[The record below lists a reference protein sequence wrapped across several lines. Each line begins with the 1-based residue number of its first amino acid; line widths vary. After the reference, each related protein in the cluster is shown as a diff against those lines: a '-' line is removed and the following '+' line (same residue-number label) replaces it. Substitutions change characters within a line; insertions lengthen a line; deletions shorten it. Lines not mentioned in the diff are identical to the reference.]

1 MKSPFLRF
9 AKLALR
15 YKFQLLLGVVCMIG
29 VNLTQFAS
37 VGTIA
42 PFADRILPA
51 LTSSDREEV
60 PEWMC
65 KVSRYWSARPLTN
78 NYFSAKLKLDEK
90 LSEGQKKEEASKED
104 KYLIRIP
111 DSTRQVIPEGIM
123 AKVDVYVEKLNAV
136 NPTKLARSLLV
147 FILLMILL
155 RVFFS
160 VSLHL
165 VMEGVSQ
172 SMVCKLMDMMYRK
185 LQELPIRYFN
195 VNRTGDLISR
205 ITNDVNVVQATLSAR
220 LADSVAEISS
230 LPFIACML
238 LAINWKVSIFC
249 AVFLPLIM
257 APIIIIGQRIRKI
270 SKKTQEKI
278 ADIVSILQ
286 ETITGI
292 RIVRAFNTEEYEIK
306 RFDRQLRKYYEQR
319 MAGIRNDVM
328 VSPLT
333 ELAGVLCLIVVGSLL
348 LISVMTGEATIGAI
362 IAYLTILLLSIKPFR
377 SIGKLNNVIQR
388 SKAALNRIYEVLD
401 TVPEIRERENPVE
414 APPMEKELKFEH
426 VSFSYDEEEGKVID
440 DFNLTIKPGEMI
452 ALVGPSGSGKT
463 TIANLI
469 PRFYD
474 CTEGK
479 VSIDGIDVKDLS
491 FSSLRGQMGM
501 VSQDTILFNNT
512 IAGNIAYGLRKYSL
526 TDVQAAAM
534 AANAHEFIMEMPE
547 GYDTIIGEHGVR
559 LSGGQRQRLA
569 IARAI
574 FKNPS
579 ILILDEAT
587 SALDSISENAIQ
599 DALEAIMRGRTNIV
613 IAHRLT
619 TILKAD
625 SILVVKD
632 GVIAE
637 QGTHDELLARG
648 GVYRE
653 LYETQFR
660 QVLDLEAGHDGA
672 SAAPA
677 EQGPEA

>member
-9 AKLALR
+9 AKLALS

-29 VNLTQFAS
+29 VNVTQFAS

-51 LTSSDREEV
+51 LTASDREEV
-60 PEWMC
+60 PQWMC

-78 NYFSAKLKLDEK
+78 NYLSAKLKLDEK
-90 LSEGQKKEEASKED
+90 LSEGQKKEATAKED

-123 AKVDVYVEKLNAV
+123 AKVDVYVEKLNAI

-249 AVFLPLIM
+249 AVFLPLIL

-292 RIVRAFNTEEYEIK
+292 RIVRAFNTENYEIK

-348 LISVMTGEATIGAI
+348 LISVMTGEATIGTI

-414 APPMEKELKFEH
+414 APPMEKELRFEH
-426 VSFSYDEEEGKVID
+426 VSFSYDLEEGKVID

-474 CTEGK
+474 CTEGS
-479 VSIDGIDVKDLS
+479 VTIDGIDVKDLS

-512 IAGNIAYGLRKYSL
+512 IAGNIAYGLRKYDMN
-526 TDVQAAAM
+526 DVQAAAM

-587 SALDSISENAIQ
+587 SALDTESERLVQ
-599 DALEAIMRGRTNIV
+599 EAIDNLVENRTVIA
-613 IAHRLT
+613 IAHRLS
-619 TILKAD
+619 TIRHAD
-625 SILVVKD
+625 RIIVLKD
-632 GVIAE
+632 GKVQEIGSHE
-637 QGTHDELLARG
+637 ELIKNENGIYYKLCMLQSSDENQ
-648 GVYRE
+648 E
-653 LYETQFR
+653 
-660 QVLDLEAGHDGA
+660 
-672 SAAPA
+672 
-677 EQGPEA
+677 

>member
-9 AKLALR
+9 AKLALS

-29 VNLTQFAS
+29 VNVTQFAS

-51 LTSSDREEV
+51 LTASDREEV
-60 PEWMC
+60 PQWMC

-78 NYFSAKLKLDEK
+78 NYLSAKLKLDEK
-90 LSEGQKKEEASKED
+90 LSEGQKKEATAKED

-123 AKVDVYVEKLNAV
+123 AKVDVYVEKLNAI

-292 RIVRAFNTEEYEIK
+292 RIVRAFNTENYEIK

-414 APPMEKELKFEH
+414 APPMEKELRFEH
-426 VSFSYDEEEGKVID
+426 VSFSYDLEEGKVID

-452 ALVGPSGSGKT
+452 ALVGPSDSGKT

-474 CTEGK
+474 CTEGS
-479 VSIDGIDVKDLS
+479 VTIDGIDVKDLS

-512 IAGNIAYGLRKYSL
+512 IAGNIAYGLRKYDMN
-526 TDVQAAAM
+526 DVQAAAM

-587 SALDSISENAIQ
+587 SALDTESERLVQ
-599 DALEAIMRGRTNIV
+599 EAIDNLVENRTVIA
-613 IAHRLT
+613 IAHRLS
-619 TILKAD
+619 TIRHAD
-625 SILVVKD
+625 RIIVLKD
-632 GVIAE
+632 GKVQEIGSHE
-637 QGTHDELLARG
+637 ELIKNENGIYYKLCMLQSSDENQ
-648 GVYRE
+648 E
-653 LYETQFR
+653 
-660 QVLDLEAGHDGA
+660 
-672 SAAPA
+672 
-677 EQGPEA
+677 

>member
-9 AKLALR
+9 AKLALS

-29 VNLTQFAS
+29 VNVTQFAS

-51 LTSSDREEV
+51 LTASDREEV
-60 PEWMC
+60 PQWMC

-78 NYFSAKLKLDEK
+78 NYLSAKLKLDEK
-90 LSEGQKKEEASKED
+90 LSEGQKKEATAKED

-123 AKVDVYVEKLNAV
+123 AKVDVYVEKLNAI

-292 RIVRAFNTEEYEIK
+292 RIVRAFNTENYEIK

-414 APPMEKELKFEH
+414 APPMEKELRFEH
-426 VSFSYDEEEGKVID
+426 VSFSYDLEEGKVID

-474 CTEGK
+474 CTEGS
-479 VSIDGIDVKDLS
+479 VTIDGIDVKDLS

-512 IAGNIAYGLRKYSL
+512 IAGNIAYGLRKYDMN
-526 TDVQAAAM
+526 DVQAAAM

-587 SALDSISENAIQ
+587 SALDTESERLVQ
-599 DALEAIMRGRTNIV
+599 EAIDNLVENRTVIA
-613 IAHRLT
+613 IAHRLS
-619 TILKAD
+619 TIRHAD
-625 SILVVKD
+625 RIIVLKD
-632 GVIAE
+632 GKVQEIGSHE
-637 QGTHDELLARG
+637 ELIKNENGIYYKLCMLQSSDEIQ
-648 GVYRE
+648 E
-653 LYETQFR
+653 
-660 QVLDLEAGHDGA
+660 
-672 SAAPA
+672 
-677 EQGPEA
+677 

>member
-9 AKLALR
+9 AKLALS

-29 VNLTQFAS
+29 VNVTQFAS

-51 LTSSDREEV
+51 LTASDREEV
-60 PEWMC
+60 PQWMC

-78 NYFSAKLKLDEK
+78 NYLSAKLKLDEK
-90 LSEGQKKEEASKED
+90 LSEGQKKEATAKED

-123 AKVDVYVEKLNAV
+123 AKVDVYVEKLNAI

-292 RIVRAFNTEEYEIK
+292 RIVRAFNTENYEIK

-414 APPMEKELKFEH
+414 APPMEKELRFEH
-426 VSFSYDEEEGKVID
+426 VSFSYDLEEGKVID

-474 CTEGK
+474 CTEGS
-479 VSIDGIDVKDLS
+479 VTIDGIDVKDLS

-512 IAGNIAYGLRKYSL
+512 IAGNIAYGLRKYDMN
-526 TDVQAAAM
+526 DVQAAAM
-534 AANAHEFIMEMPE
+534 AAKAHEFIMEMPE

-587 SALDSISENAIQ
+587 SALDTESERLVQ
-599 DALEAIMRGRTNIV
+599 EAIDNLVENRTVIA
-613 IAHRLT
+613 IAHRLS
-619 TILKAD
+619 TIRHAD
-625 SILVVKD
+625 RIIVLKD
-632 GVIAE
+632 GKVQEIGSHE
-637 QGTHDELLARG
+637 ELIKNENGIYYKLCMLQSSDENQ
-648 GVYRE
+648 E
-653 LYETQFR
+653 
-660 QVLDLEAGHDGA
+660 
-672 SAAPA
+672 
-677 EQGPEA
+677 

>member
-9 AKLALR
+9 AKLALS

-29 VNLTQFAS
+29 VNVTQFAS

-51 LTSSDREEV
+51 LTASDREEV
-60 PEWMC
+60 PQWMC

-78 NYFSAKLKLDEK
+78 NYLSAKLKLDEK
-90 LSEGQKKEEASKED
+90 LSEGQKKEATAKED

-123 AKVDVYVEKLNAV
+123 AKVDVYVEKLNAI

-292 RIVRAFNTEEYEIK
+292 RIVRAFNTENYEIK

-414 APPMEKELKFEH
+414 APPMEKELRFEH
-426 VSFSYDEEEGKVID
+426 VSFSYDLEEGKVID

-474 CTEGK
+474 CTEGS
-479 VSIDGIDVKDLS
+479 VTIDGIDVKDLS

-512 IAGNIAYGLRKYSL
+512 IAGNIAYGLRKYDMN
-526 TDVQAAAM
+526 DVQAAAM

-587 SALDSISENAIQ
+587 SALDTESERLVQ
-599 DALEAIMRGRTNIV
+599 EAIDNLVENRTV
-613 IAHRLT
+613 IAIAHSLS
-619 TILKAD
+619 TIRHAD
-625 SILVVKD
+625 RIIVLKD
-632 GVIAE
+632 GKVQEIGSHE
-637 QGTHDELLARG
+637 ELIKNENGIYYKLCMLQSSDENQ
-648 GVYRE
+648 E
-653 LYETQFR
+653 
-660 QVLDLEAGHDGA
+660 
-672 SAAPA
+672 
-677 EQGPEA
+677 

>member
-9 AKLALR
+9 AKLALS
-15 YKFQLLLGVVCMIG
+15 YKFQLLVGVVCMIG
-29 VNLTQFAS
+29 VNATQFAS

-51 LTSSDREEV
+51 LTANDREEV

-78 NYFSAKLKLDEK
+78 NYISAKLKLDEK
-90 LSEGQKKEEASKED
+90 LEKGETKEKEKEEERF
-104 KYLIRIP
+104 LIKIP
-111 DSTRQVIPEGIM
+111 DSTRQVLPASWM
-123 AKVDVYVEKLNAV
+123 AKVEEIADTLNAN
-136 NPTKLARSLLV
+136 NPTKLARALLH
-147 FILLMILL
+147 FIFVMILL

-165 VMEGVSQ
+165 IMEGVSQ
-172 SMVCKLMDMMYRK
+172 SMVCKLMDMMYCK

-238 LAINWKVSIFC
+238 LALNWKVSIFS
-249 AVFLPLIM
+249 AIFLPIIM

-292 RIVRAFNTEEYEIK
+292 RIVRAFNTEEYEIG
-306 RFDRQLRKYYEQR
+306 RFRRQLRKYYEQR
-319 MAGIRNDVM
+319 MSGIRNDVM
-328 VSPLT
+328 VNPLT
-333 ELAGVLCLIVVGSLL
+333 ELAGILCLVVVGSLL
-348 LISVMTGEATIGAI
+348 LISVMTGEATFGTI

-401 TVPEIRERENPVE
+401 TVPEIRECESPID
-414 APPMEKELKFEH
+414 APPMQKELRLNH
-426 VSFSYDEEEGKVID
+426 VYFSYDEAEGNVIED
-440 DFNLTIKPGEMI
+440 IDIAIRPGEMI

-474 CTEGK
+474 CTQGS
-479 VSIDGIDVKDLS
+479 VTIDGVDIRNLS

-512 IAGNIAYGLRKYSL
+512 IAGNIAYGLKKYDMV
-526 TDVQAAAM
+526 DVEAAAM
-534 AANAHEFIMEMPE
+534 AANAHEFIMEMPD
-547 GYDTIIGEHGVR
+547 GYNTIIGEHGVR

-574 FKNPS
+574 FRNPS

-587 SALDSISENAIQ
+587 SALDTESERLVQ
-599 DALEAIMRGRTNIV
+599 EAIDNLVENRTVIA
-613 IAHRLT
+613 IAHRLS
-619 TILKAD
+619 TIRHAD
-625 SILVVKD
+625 RIIVMKEGKIQQVGS
-632 GVIAE
+632 
-637 QGTHDELLARG
+637 HDELIKDESGMYYKLCMM
-648 GVYRE
+648 
-653 LYETQFR
+653 QFT
-660 QVLDLEAGHDGA
+660 DE
-672 SAAPA
+672 
-677 EQGPEA
+677 EQE

>member
-9 AKLALR
+9 AKLALS
-15 YKFQLLLGVVCMIG
+15 YKFQLMLGVVCMIG

-37 VGTIA
+37 IGTIA

-51 LTSSDREEV
+51 LTSSEREEV

-65 KVSRYWSARPLTN
+65 KVSHYWSARPLTN
-78 NYFSAKLKLDEK
+78 NYLSAKLKLDEK
-90 LSEGQKKEEASKED
+90 LSEENRKGENASKED
-104 KYLIRIP
+104 KFLIRIP
-111 DSTRQVIPEGIM
+111 DSTRQILPASWM
-123 AKVDVYVEKLNAV
+123 AKIEEIVAKLNSI
-136 NPTKLARSLLV
+136 NPTKLARMLLV
-147 FILLMILL
+147 FIFVMILL

-230 LPFIACML
+230 LPFIVCML
-238 LAINWKVSIFC
+238 LALNWKVSIFS
-249 AVFLPLIM
+249 AIFLPVIM

-286 ETITGI
+286 ETITGV
-292 RIVRAFNTEEYEIK
+292 RIVRAFNTEDYEIK

-333 ELAGVLCLIVVGSLL
+333 ELAGILCLIVVGSLL
-348 LISVMTGEATIGAI
+348 LISVMTGEATFGTI

-388 SKAALNRIYEVLD
+388 SKAALHRIYEVLD
-401 TVPEIRERENPVE
+401 TVPEIMECPDPID
-414 APPMEKELKFEH
+414 APPMTSELKFDH
-426 VSFSYDEEEGKVID
+426 VSFSYDEAEGKVID
-440 DFNLTIKPGEMI
+440 DFSLTIRPGEMI

-474 CTEGK
+474 CTEGS
-479 VSIDGIDVKDLS
+479 VTIDGIDVKKLS
-491 FSSLRGQMGM
+491 FASLRGQMGM

-512 IAGNIAYGLRKYSL
+512 IAGNIAYGLKKYDMV
-526 TDVQAAAM
+526 DVQAAAM

-547 GYDTIIGEHGVR
+547 GYNTIIGEHGVR

-587 SALDSISENAIQ
+587 SALDTESERLVQ
-599 DALEAIMRGRTNIV
+599 EAIDNLVENRTVIA
-613 IAHRLT
+613 IAHRLS
-619 TILKAD
+619 TIRHAD
-625 SILVVKD
+625 RIIVLKD
-632 GVIAE
+632 GKVQEIGSHEELIKNENGIYYKLCMLQSSDEE
-637 QGTHDELLARG
+637 QG
-648 GVYRE
+648 
-653 LYETQFR
+653 
-660 QVLDLEAGHDGA
+660 
-672 SAAPA
+672 
-677 EQGPEA
+677 

>member
-78 NYFSAKLKLDEK
+78 NYLSAKLKLDEK

-440 DFNLTIKPGEMI
+440 DFNLTINPGEMI

-587 SALDSISENAIQ
+587 SALDTESERLVQ
-599 DALEAIMRGRTNIV
+599 EAIDNLVENRTVIA
-613 IAHRLT
+613 IAHRLS
-619 TILKAD
+619 TIRHAD
-625 SILVVKD
+625 RIIVLKD
-632 GVIAE
+632 GKVKE
-637 QGTHDELLARG
+637 MGSHDELIKN
-648 GVYRE
+648 E
-653 LYETQFR
+653 
-660 QVLDLEAGHDGA
+660 DGIYYKLCMLQ
-672 SAAPA
+672 SSES
-677 EQGPEA
+677 EQTKPEA

>member
-9 AKLALR
+9 AKLALS

-29 VNLTQFAS
+29 VNVTQFAS

-51 LTSSDREEV
+51 LTASDREEV
-60 PEWMC
+60 PQWMC

-78 NYFSAKLKLDEK
+78 TYLSAKLKLDEK
-90 LSEGQKKEEASKED
+90 LSEGQKKEATAKED

-123 AKVDVYVEKLNAV
+123 AKVDVYVEKLNAI

-292 RIVRAFNTEEYEIK
+292 RIVRAFNTENYEIK

-414 APPMEKELKFEH
+414 APPMEKELRFEH
-426 VSFSYDEEEGKVID
+426 VSFSYDLEEGKVID

-474 CTEGK
+474 CTEGS
-479 VSIDGIDVKDLS
+479 VTIDGIDVKDLS

-512 IAGNIAYGLRKYSL
+512 IAGNIAYGLRKYDMN
-526 TDVQAAAM
+526 DVQAAAM

-587 SALDSISENAIQ
+587 SALDTESERLVQ
-599 DALEAIMRGRTNIV
+599 EAIDNLVENRTVIA
-613 IAHRLT
+613 IAHRLS
-619 TILKAD
+619 TIRHAD
-625 SILVVKD
+625 RIIVLKD
-632 GVIAE
+632 GKVQEIGSHE
-637 QGTHDELLARG
+637 ELIKNENGIYYKLCMLQSSDENQ
-648 GVYRE
+648 E
-653 LYETQFR
+653 
-660 QVLDLEAGHDGA
+660 
-672 SAAPA
+672 
-677 EQGPEA
+677 